1 MKELTLDRESLRLG
15 KYTNCYANLTPLQL
29 EGLLWLLGEWSCRV
43 RPDGSLGANK
53 NRARV
58 ALEKLQS
65 FHREPI
71 GLEEVKVLMREAARR

>member
-43 RPDGSLGANK
+43 REGKFVGNK

-58 ALEKLQS
+58 ALKTLQE
-65 FHREPI
+65 FHRKP
-71 GLEEVKVLMREAARR
+71 LDRDEVRALMRDAAR